1 MAKRFPPWTL
11 HYAEY
16 VADRL
21 GETVNT
27 GWINRNH
34 LREIAANVKA
44 DFNGK
49 LTDDDP
55 TEEELWEK
63 YLTTNDTIYLTYEI
77 FTDHRRNALQK
88 VAAIIKACDSTT
100 GSWGMRF
107 EGGSVAFGLSPQM
120 AMDRLNKLEGPSRF
134 R

>member
-1 MAKRFPPWTL
+1 MAKRLPLWTL

-27 GWINRNH
+27 GWITRNH

-44 DFNGK
+44 DFNGR
-49 LTDDDP
+49 LGDEDP

-63 YLTTNDTIYLTYEI
+63 YLTTNDTIYLAYEI
-77 FTDHRRNALQK
+77 FENRVNAVRK
-88 VAAIIKACDSTT
+88 AAAIIKACDSTN

-107 EGGSVAFGLSPQM
+107 EEGSVAFGLSPNM
-120 AMDRLNKLEGPSRF
+120 AMDRLNKLEGPARL